1 MNIKMLKLKEKLPL
15 FKIAFQDFL
24 KLISSIFNVTSVSII
39 NNLFFLIFI
48 YMLFTLI
55 FNQISN
61 SSFITAHILSWD
73 GYVYMCGVSLFLN
86 GLDPYDYIV
95 LRDCLPDNWNFYF
108 NMPST
113 VIYLYLPFAK
123 LTNFQ
128 WLFIINAI
136 NFYLLISVFSK
147 LIKRFNFDNKF
158 FLIIICYL
166 FFVFNTFDGAITVAI
181 YSGNMGLPI
190 ALLGLNLLID
200 YVENKNNRFLYF
212 IVIATLLKPI
222 YICFTGAILLKEEN
236 FKSFVKFLSYIIVS
250 VFSLYGLLYL
260 LDPINFNG
268 FINNTSHLTNSIDLG
283 FGFISLTREAMDHLN
298 IFYKNM
304 SILTL
309 IGSSIC
315 IIHIFLIYILTKK
328 LNTTVVEKIIL
339 ISLAT
344 MLFFPRIK
352 VYDSLFIIP
361 IISYLPFYFYST
373 FNNTDSVFKSKISNS
388 VYILRERIHLIIII
402 LIIYPLFIYNRWEPY
417 HFTFIILISL
427 YLFIYALKFK
437 NKFTHKE

>member
-1 MNIKMLKLKEKLPL
+1 MLTLDQTILKIKTFFINFLKE
-15 FKIAFQDFL
+15 
-24 KLISSIFNVTSVSII
+24 SSAIFNITSVNII
-39 NNLFFLIFI
+39 NNFFLLLFA

-73 GYVYMCGVSLFLN
+73 AYVYMCGVSLFLN

-113 VIYLYLPFAK
+113 VLYLYLPFAK

-136 NFYLLISVFSK
+136 NFFLLISVFSK
-147 LIKRFNFDNKF
+147 LIKKFNYNGKIIP
-158 FLIIICYL
+158 FLFVYL

-190 ALLGLNLLID
+190 ALIALNLIID
-200 YVENKNNRFLYF
+200 YIEGKNKRFLYF

-222 YICFTGAILLKEEN
+222 YICFCGAILLKEAR
-236 FKSFVKFLSYIIVS
+236 FKDFLLITLYIILS
-250 VFSLYGLLYL
+250 VLSLYGLLYL
-260 LDPINFNG
+260 IDPVNFHG
-268 FINNTSHLTNSIDLG
+268 FINNTSYLTNSIDLG
-283 FGFISLTREAMDHLN
+283 FGFISLSREIMDYLN
-298 IFYKNM
+298 LYYENM
-304 SILTL
+304 SILSL
-309 IGSSIC
+309 IGSALC
-315 IIHIFLIYILTKK
+315 IVHIFAIFFITKK
-328 LNTTVVEKIIL
+328 LKSSTLEKIIL
-339 ISLAT
+339 VALAT

-352 VYDSLFIIP
+352 VYDSLFVIP
-361 IISYLPFYFYST
+361 IISYLPFYFYSI
-373 FNNTDSVFKSKISNS
+373 FNSEDSAFKSKMSNT
-388 VYILRERIHLIIII
+388 VYILRERIHLIILI

-427 YLFIYALKFK
+427 YLFIYTLNIK
-437 NKFTHKE
+437 NKSTYKE